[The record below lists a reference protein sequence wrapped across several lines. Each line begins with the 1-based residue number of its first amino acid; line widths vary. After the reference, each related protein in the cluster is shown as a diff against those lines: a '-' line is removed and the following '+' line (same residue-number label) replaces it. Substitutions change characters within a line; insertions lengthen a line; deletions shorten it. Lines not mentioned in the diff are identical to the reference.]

1 LLVVLGAGGSVRR
14 RTETTASLDPW
25 QLLLLLAVPGDPLVR
40 YVYLYWC
47 VSGVP
52 DCCFPMRGGIIF
64 SRISLGVRRSFGVDE
79 SGETYPGCDFGDLVG
94 GCTGACGRL
103 WPWPLVVAAASPR
116 MGPCVRYWVCGM
128 RRLDL
133 CSFSSDGRRRRI
145 QAPRSS
151 GCFPGRRATEKKVM
165 SSMGCSFGSQS
176 SWSAMVLPR
185 SQGRS
190 GWRLR
195 SWRIEEDEDGQNMDF
210 IELNSFFFCVVL
222 FVLVLE
228 RWFLP
233 YPSELYPYFY
243 HVSLT

>member
-1 LLVVLGAGGSVRR
+1 MLVVLGAGGSVRR

-47 VSGVP
+47 VSGAP

-64 SRISLGVRRSFGVDE
+64 L
-79 SGETYPGCDFGDLVG
+79 
-94 GCTGACGRL
+94 
-103 WPWPLVVAAASPR
+103 AAASPR
-116 MGPCVRYWVCGM
+116 MGPSVRYWVCGM

-145 QAPRSS
+145 QALRSS
-151 GCFPGRRATEKKVM
+151 VCFPGRRATEKKVL

-210 IELNSFFFCVVL
+210 IDLSSFFFCVVL

-228 RWFLP
+228 LWFLP

>member
-1 LLVVLGAGGSVRR
+1 M
-14 RTETTASLDPW
+14 DPW

-40 YVYLYWC
+40 YVYLLL
-47 VSGVP
+47 VRL
-52 DCCFPMRGGIIF
+52 RGAGLLLPHAWWNNLLPEK
-64 SRISLGVRRSFGVDE
+64 ISLGVRRSFGVDE

-151 GCFPGRRATEKKVM
+151 GCFPGRRATEKKVL

-176 SWSAMVLPR
+176 SWSAMVLPW

-210 IELNSFFFCVVL
+210 IDLSSFFFCVVL

-228 RWFLP
+228 LWFLP
-233 YPSELYPYFY
+233 YPSELYPYLY